1 MTFFAGL
8 LLTNARVLTLEPGQ
22 LVAEAVAVRGDTIV
36 AVGSNS
42 ELASLRGRET
52 RVIDCRGLTLLP
64 GFIDAHCHLLA
75 LAAYLTGV
83 DCGPDNVASIEALKQ
98 AIRGRAERMP
108 YGRWIRG
115 FGYDDLSLAEG
126 RHPTRWELDQAAP
139 HHPVRLNH
147 RSAHA
152 TVLNSLG
159 LDLAG
164 IHRETPDPVEGVI
177 ERDEASGE
185 PTGLLLELS
194 GFLRRRLGSVR
205 GQAELN
211 EDIARLDQLLLQ
223 YGITSVQDAGASND
237 LARWETFRRLKES
250 GQLACRVTMMAGASC
265 LEEFRAA
272 GLTWGSG
279 DDRLRLGHA
288 KVMVT
293 VATGTLHP
301 GIAELKELVRQA
313 HHAGFPVAIHAVE
326 KETVAAVAEVL
337 QQEKGSLSGGNSL
350 PPLSQPRD
358 RIEHC
363 SECPPEMVKQV
374 KNCGA
379 MVVTQPGFIYWNG
392 DRYLKRV
399 ESGLLPYL
407 YPADALDV
415 AGIPVAFGSDAPVI
429 NPNPWP
435 AIYSAVTGNT
445 RAGCSLRGNEKQG
458 HRQTLSIRA
467 ALGMY
472 TLGGACA
479 EGHGNLKGTICVGKL
494 ADMALLD
501 ADPTKVE
508 LSELKDI
515 KAVLTVLGGRVVW
528 ERGF

>member
-1 MTFFAGL
+1 
-8 LLTNARVLTLEPGQ
+8 
-22 LVAEAVAVRGDTIV
+22 
-36 AVGSNS
+36 
-42 ELASLRGRET
+42 
-52 RVIDCRGLTLLP
+52 
-64 GFIDAHCHLLA
+64 
-75 LAAYLTGV
+75 V

-98 AIRGRAERMP
+98 AIRGRAERTP
-108 YGRWIRG
+108 AGRWIRG

-139 HHPVRLNH
+139 HHPVRLDH
-147 RSAHA
+147 RSGHA

-159 LDLAG
+159 LELAG

-177 ERDEASGE
+177 EWDEASGE

-211 EDIARLDQLLLQ
+211 ADIARLDQLLLQ

-250 GQLACRVTMMAGASC
+250 GQLACRVTMMAGASS
-265 LEEFRAA
+265 LEEFRVA

-279 DDRLRLGHA
+279 DDKLRLGHA

-379 MVVTQPGFIYWNG
+379 MVVIQPGFIYWNG

-429 NPNPWP
+429 NPNP
-435 AIYSAVTGNT
+435 
-445 RAGCSLRGNEKQG
+445 
-458 HRQTLSIRA
+458 
-467 ALGMY
+467 
-472 TLGGACA
+472 
-479 EGHGNLKGTICVGKL
+479 
-494 ADMALLD
+494 
-501 ADPTKVE
+501 
-508 LSELKDI
+508 
-515 KAVLTVLGGRVVW
+515 GRP
-528 ERGF
+528 FTAP